1 MINLDTYMLFVVASI
16 IFCATPGPDVL
27 YVVARSVAQGARAGV
42 IASFGVNIGAYMHLF
57 AAIAGLSA
65 ILATSAFAF
74 TIVKLIGACY
84 LIWIGVQAIYEST
97 KPSIKGIKKSV
108 PISKQSIFWQGF
120 LCDVLNPKVAIFY
133 LAFLPQFVDVASGSI
148 TMQLLIL
155 GVTVNMVG
163 LMVDFIA
170 VLFSASIV
178 KKLGA
183 SQSVTKWLNRVVGSV
198 FIALGVQL
206 AREKL

>member
-1 MINLDTYMLFVVASI
+1 M
-16 IFCATPGPDVL
+16 
-27 YVVARSVAQGARAGV
+27 
-42 IASFGVNIGAYMHLF
+42 
-57 AAIAGLSA
+57 
-65 ILATSAFAF
+65 
-74 TIVKLIGACY
+74 
-84 LIWIGVQAIYEST
+84 
-97 KPSIKGIKKSV
+97 
-108 PISKQSIFWQGF
+108 
-120 LCDVLNPKVAIFY
+120 NPKVAIFY

-183 SQSVTKWLNRVVGSV
+183 SQSFTKWLNRVVGSV